1 MCARAR
7 AAVSEA
13 AGGLGAFVLQV
24 GALQV
29 EAGEQLPAAH
39 FHPRVAALQGCLQGL
54 RIYLLRLLHLA
65 PPLQAAGMEQE
76 GFGLLRGGAVP
87 LQIINNGNNQR
98 VIDAPVGLRGGEP
111 GLCQLVEDALVAVG
125 RRRQA
130 VKGIEQADV
139 FFIAAIVR
147 GEDEV
152 EPCLLSG
159 GQDSVV
165 CTAARGNGC
174 TGRTQAHQEE
184 KEISH
189 SFYVFQKHRKGT
201 LFCLLLQVRPLQ
213 SGKNGHGDP
222 PVPLYLLLAGLNL

>member
-1 MCARAR
+1 
-7 AAVSEA
+7 
-13 AGGLGAFVLQV
+13 
-24 GALQV
+24 
-29 EAGEQLPAAH
+29 
-39 FHPRVAALQGCLQGL
+39 
-54 RIYLLRLLHLA
+54 
-65 PPLQAAGMEQE
+65 MEQE

-111 GLCQLVEDALVAVG
+111 GLCQLPQDALVAVG

-130 VKGIEQADV
+130 VNGIEQADV

-165 CTAARGNGC
+165 CTAARGNDC

-184 KEISH
+184 KEMSH

-201 LFCLLLQVRPLQ
+201 LFCLLLQIRPRQ
-213 SGKNGHGDP
+213 SGEKRARRPHVGYMRLRCSCP
-222 PVPLYLLLAGLNL
+222 APVPLYLLLAGLNL